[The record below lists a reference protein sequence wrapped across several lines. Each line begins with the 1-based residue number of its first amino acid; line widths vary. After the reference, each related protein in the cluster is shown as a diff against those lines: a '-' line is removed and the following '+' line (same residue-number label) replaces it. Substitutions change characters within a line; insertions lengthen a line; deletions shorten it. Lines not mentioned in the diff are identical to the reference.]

1 MTKFYT
7 ILGGLTEKEVLF
19 AFGIQEF
26 KGQPIVITRRTNSLA
41 NYGLIGTETGNCSSA
56 FLHGRYTCIEVFFTF
71 QRLFYQPVTRI
82 FSPTAF
88 LLILSWIPFFLRG
101 SPDVSS
107 SSKSSTTSRGDNSN
121 QSRGQIQTRLASFIL
136 SISSL
141 LALVLM
147 NVSISSNG
155 PRSLDTINAGDI
167 WTGVCLTLS
176 FLSFLNVCII
186 EILERR
192 HGPPST
198 GSVPWSE
205 PWTREGSGR
214 RKSLNHVH
222 FEKSSEIVTVEKEVE
237 DGTKDGGKK
246 PEVEV
251 TKKLKNDS
259 SDEEKGLVSIKAIQE
274 YIVSNQIRCAIT
286 LGQILHPCVFL
297 LFNII
302 YWTCL
307 TRSGI
312 VAPPTS

>member
-1 MTKFYT
+1 M
-7 ILGGLTEKEVLF
+7 TEKEVLF

-26 KGQPIVITRRTNSLA
+26 KGQPIIITRRTNSLA
-41 NYGLIGTETGNCSSA
+41 NYALIGTETGNCSSA

-71 QRLFYQPVTRI
+71 QRSLYQPITRI
-82 FSPTAF
+82 FTPTTF

-107 SSKSSTTSRGDNSN
+107 SSKSSTTPGGVNSN

-192 HGPPST
+192 HGPLST

-222 FEKSSEIVTVEKEVE
+222 FGKSPEIVTIEKEAE
-237 DGTKDGGKK
+237 DGKKEKEKK
-246 PEVEV
+246 PEVEM
-251 TKKLKNDS
+251 TKKSPVVDS
-259 SDEEKGLVSIKAIQE
+259 SDEEKGLVSMKAIQE
-274 YIVSNQIRCAIT
+274 YIVSNQVRCAVI

>member
-1 MTKFYT
+1 MTKFWI

-26 KGQPIVITRRTNSLA
+26 KGQPIIITRRTNSLT
-41 NYGLIGTETGNCSSA
+41 NYALIGTETGNCSSA
-56 FLHGRYTCIEVFFTF
+56 FLHGRYTCIEVLFTF
-71 QRLFYQPVTRI
+71 QRLLYQPVTKI
-82 FSPTAF
+82 FVPTTF

-107 SSKSSTTSRGDNSN
+107 SSKSSTTPGGDNPN

-136 SISSL
+136 SIFSL

-176 FLSFLNVCII
+176 LLSFLNVCII

-222 FEKSSEIVTVEKEVE
+222 FEKSSEIVTVEKEAE
-237 DGTKDGGKK
+237 DGTKDGEKK
-246 PEVEV
+246 PEV
-251 TKKLKNDS
+251 TKKPLGLDS
-259 SDEEKGLVSIKAIQE
+259 SDEEKGLVSMKAIQE
-274 YIVSNQIRCAIT
+274 YIVSNQVRCAVI

-307 TRSGI
+307 TRSGV